1 MMHRSAVLLALLL
14 PALPALAAEPAAPA
28 PQRLAVSTAA
38 DRQEHFGAVVGPAM
52 LPEGAMA
59 FSVYVG
65 LPELGAGVRSGHG
78 PLELE
83 ARARLDY
90 FRLSLGLEGLVRG
103 QVYARGPLAI
113 APTLGA
119 GFVFN
124 SGATYLDG
132 DNFDAV
138 FFRVLPGLV
147 ASLRVGETVQLLGLV
162 DLPLDLGLSPA
173 GTRRFQALGGGGV
186 EAWLGEDVSLLV
198 AGQLGV
204 DVLREHPG
212 DTATRLGYAVRLGV
226 GFRLF

>member
-1 MMHRSAVLLALLL
+1 MTRPSPVLVLALLTL
-14 PALPALAAEPAAPA
+14 PLQPGLARAQARPAT
-28 PQRLAVSTAA
+28 VSTAA
-38 DRQEHFGAVVGPAM
+38 DRQETFGGAAAPAA
-52 LPEGAMA
+52 LPDGAMS
-59 FSVYVG
+59 FYGYVG
-65 LPELGAGVRSGHG
+65 VPELAAGVRSGHSV
-78 PLELE
+78 LELE
-83 ARARLDY
+83 GRARLDY
-90 FRLSLGLEGLVRG
+90 LRIALTLEGLVR
-103 QVYARGPLAI
+103 ARAYEQGRFAI
-113 APTLGA
+113 APSLGA
-119 GFVFN
+119 GLVLN
-124 SGATYLDG
+124 AGATYLDE

-147 ASLRVGETVQLLGLV
+147 ASLRVSETVQLLGLV